1 MVWKFKQGVMDV
13 ETQRVQKDESE
24 NPRKG
29 GKMGERIE
37 NDQKK
42 MNMTRKRKKINKG
55 CGDGVKIKIP

>member
-1 MVWKFKQGVMDV
+1 MDD
-13 ETQRVQKDESE
+13 ETQRVQNDESE

-37 NDQKK
+37 GDQKK

-55 CGDGVKIKIP
+55 CGDGMNIKIP